1 MTENNMNTPNKG
13 EKDQNN
19 DDQDKTVRKK

>member
-19 DDQDKTVRKK
+19 DDQDKTVR